1 MPVGGSGRADP
12 DDQFARRVKPQIG
25 QVAMFVEGSSS
36 RKLGQPFVEQK
47 MRPVLADATA
57 DVRRRIR
64 RIAPARAEVEWVMD
78 RESMGSLVLGRR
90 TDSMSGAVPVDR
102 SAAQVRRTEAG
113 LVVGR

>member
-1 MPVGGSGRADP
+1 MPVGGSGRARP
-12 DDQFARRVKPQIG
+12 DDQFVRRVKPQIG

-64 RIAPARAEVEWVMD
+64 RIAPARAEVDWVMD
-78 RESMGSLVLGRR
+78 RESMGSLVFSGVARTQGPAPSRWAARLRR
-90 TDSMSGAVPVDR
+90 CAEP
-102 SAAQVRRTEAG
+102 RRG
-113 LVVGR
+113 WL